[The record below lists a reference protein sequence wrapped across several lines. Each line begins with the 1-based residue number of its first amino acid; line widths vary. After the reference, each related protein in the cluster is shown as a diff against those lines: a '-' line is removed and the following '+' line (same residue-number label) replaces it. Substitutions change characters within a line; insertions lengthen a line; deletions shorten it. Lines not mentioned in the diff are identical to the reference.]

1 MTPIIA
7 DRRCN
12 SLEKI
17 SKSTNKNKQET
28 PRIFQIQGWQPKPLI
43 DNVKGAEQLCKLI
56 ANKQPIIRNP
66 EEQDNN
72 QLNDSSKWIL
82 ASNSEGEIKNSI
94 IGNTILVQELK
105 TDDAPPKILSEKET
119 TEQNSPQSPI
129 KPKLSLTS
137 SEVKIEND
145 PPKIDKEVVIN
156 SQSKA
161 DLTEEWKYFPNKT
174 LIRYSFTRLGDIK
187 AERNRLKQLVI
198 RLQTLWVF
206 PSKVFTVRYKN
217 FNF

>member
-56 ANKQPIIRNP
+56 TNKQPIIRNP

-187 AERNRLKQLVI
+187 AERNRLKQLVL